1 MTKKVIVT
9 SHPMKWYQF
18 AVYFHLFAFAVI
30 YVAQGM
36 THLQGIM
43 NGFGTAEAL
52 YLKYPALKQVEVA
65 TAILG
70 FIIAILSIVSRQL
83 LWYFHPKAPVVYLI
97 VMVLAGSYHF
107 IYDGLASLVIGMP
120 IFTVYDIGGII
131 STVPIVLICRGYF
144 ENRRDLFSGGQSEDV

>member
-1 MTKKVIVT
+1 MTKKVIIT
-9 SHPMKWYQF
+9 EHSMKWYQF

-30 YVAQGM
+30 YVAQGV

-52 YLKYPALKQVEVA
+52 YLKYPALKQVEMA

-83 LWYFHPKAPVVYLI
+83 LWFFHPKAPIVYLI
-97 VMVLAGSYHF
+97 VMALAGSYHF

-131 STVPIVLICRGYF
+131 STVPIVMICRGYF
-144 ENRRDLFSGGQSEDV
+144 ANRKDLFSQKQSEDV